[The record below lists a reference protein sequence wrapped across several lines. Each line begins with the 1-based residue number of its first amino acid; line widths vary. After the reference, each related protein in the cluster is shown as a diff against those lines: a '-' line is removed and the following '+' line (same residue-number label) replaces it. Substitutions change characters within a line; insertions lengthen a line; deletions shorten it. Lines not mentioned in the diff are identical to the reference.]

1 MKSRLFLDVVIAQGT
16 AIFQLL
22 SGEDKTLLVRRD
34 AFFVLDLCL
43 HIFNGVAW
51 FDLQSDGLS
60 RQGFDKNLHST
71 SQTKNKVK
79 CWLFLD
85 VVVA

>member
-34 AFFVLDLCL
+34 AFFVLDLRL
-43 HIFNGVAW
+43 HIFNRVAW
-51 FDLQSDGLS
+51 FDFKSDGLS

-79 CWLFLD
+79 C
-85 VVVA
+85 